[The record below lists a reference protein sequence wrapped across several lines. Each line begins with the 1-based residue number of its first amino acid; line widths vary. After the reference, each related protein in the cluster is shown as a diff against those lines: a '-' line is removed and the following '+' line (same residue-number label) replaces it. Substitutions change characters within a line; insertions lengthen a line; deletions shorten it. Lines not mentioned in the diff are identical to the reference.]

1 MSSAPLVFNIII
13 ACLITLIFLYRC
25 GNYRRQHPVT
35 TGAVYISWAFSAL
48 FIFLIP
54 LDISSVNI
62 LFHLL
67 FQIFI
72 SFLKAA
78 YRECLG
84 NSTISTTTV
93 STITTED
100 LNQVKKILFI

>member
-13 ACLITLIFLYRC
+13 ACLIALIFLYRC
-25 GNYRRQHPVT
+25 GNYRRQHPIT
-35 TGAVYISWAFSAL
+35 TGAVFISWAFSVL
-48 FIFLIP
+48 FIFLLP

-62 LFHLL
+62 LFYLL
-67 FQIFI
+67 FQILI

-78 YRECLG
+78 YRECTR
-84 NSTISTTTV
+84 NATISTTTV

-100 LNQVKKILFI
+100 LNQVKKVLFI